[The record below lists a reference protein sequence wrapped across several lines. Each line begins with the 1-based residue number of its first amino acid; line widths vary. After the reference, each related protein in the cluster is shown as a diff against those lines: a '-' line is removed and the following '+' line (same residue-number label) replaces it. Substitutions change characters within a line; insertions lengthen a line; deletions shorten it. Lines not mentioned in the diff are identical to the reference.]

1 MAVNRGYYN
10 QRALTL
16 EEVEREER
24 LARIGRIFQK
34 MARVLT
40 GNSKVEVHLAE
51 SGPAAAWSDGRNIT
65 LNKGMIDN
73 MDIDAMV
80 QLHGLLYH
88 EMSHLLYT
96 PRIGNGLTDWAIRS
110 GHKMAYNILEDQRI
124 ETLLVGRHPSVAPY
138 LSAVILRW
146 LATDQNQIQSN
157 YILVR
162 GRRYLDVSIRQAFRD
177 AFLAPALIPAIE
189 SIVDE
194 YRTLVFPRDEARAR
208 VLIERFKTEVLS
220 KMPQQ
225 PQHGCEGASNTRS
238 GAAQSEKDQEKDSKS
253 AQSQPS
259 EDEQDEPQEPSTG
272 EDEGSEGDESEGS
285 ESGEGD
291 EDGEGEGSGESD
303 EQGPSED
310 KDGKGKGQQD
320 ADGEGQQKGAKGEG
334 KGSQEKS
341 DPSTEQSEGKGGSG
355 AGAGSGSKNPVTKAA
370 EAITKGLEDISSSA
384 EVQADM
390 NARRRAVQNGGND
403 GWFES
408 QLPKGSFGGSHPA
421 ASLVSAEK
429 KFRQVLRRLAEDCDP
444 GWERETSSGRLN
456 IRRAMAGAD
465 PSEAFDRW
473 AEGNEGA
480 DLEVFIGVDSSG
492 SMCSAVGK
500 GAEAQSADEV
510 ASNVTW
516 VLTKAL
522 KEMGA
527 DVTVVTFG
535 NTSEVVY
542 SREDTGRVKEVR
554 KIQGWGG
561 TDALPA
567 LEEAERLFRS
577 SRRKNRLLVMVTDGS
592 WSQEHA
598 CDETMRR
605 IEGLGVLSAVA
616 FLDTNGG
623 RYKTTPEQDF
633 NNYGHAAQVFGST
646 KSGAELAAW
655 GKALV
660 TATIKRFGGPTR

>member
-1 MAVNRGYYN
+1 MAVNRSYYN

-194 YRTLVFPRDEARAR
+194 YHTLVFPRDEARAR
-208 VLIERFKTEVLS
+208 VLIERFRTEVLN
-220 KMPQQ
+220 KVPQQ
-225 PQHGCEGASNTRS
+225 PQHGCEGASSTKS
-238 GAAQSEKDQEKDSKS
+238 GTPSNEKDQEKDSKS

-285 ESGEGD
+285 ESGEG
-291 EDGEGEGSGESD
+291 EGSGESD
-303 EQGPSED
+303 EQGPSEG

-334 KGSQEKS
+334 KGS
-341 DPSTEQSEGKGGSG
+341 GSG

-370 EAITKGLEDISSSA
+370 EAVAKALEDISSSA
-384 EVQADM
+384 EVQAEM

-408 QLPKGSFGGSHPA
+408 QLPNGWFKGSRPA
-421 ASLVSAEK
+421 ASLVAAEK

-500 GAEAQSADEV
+500 GAEAKSADEV
-510 ASNVTW
+510 ASEVTW

-535 NTSEVVY
+535 NISEVVY
-542 SREDTGRVKEVR
+542 TREDTGRVKEVR
-554 KIQGWGG
+554 QIQGWGG

-567 LEEAERLFRS
+567 LEEAERIFRS
-577 SRRKNRLLVMVTDGS
+577 SRRKNRLLIMVTDGS
-592 WSQEHA
+592 WSQVQA
-598 CDETMRR
+598 CDVTMRR
-605 IEGLGVLSAVA
+605 IEDLGVLSAVA

-623 RYKTTPEQDF
+623 RYKRTTEQDF
-633 NNYGHAAQVFGST
+633 QDYGHAAQVFGST
-646 KSGAELAAW
+646 KSGAELASW